1 MEFLFEYSRI
11 VRRRNEFP
19 AGRTLARVTRIPI
32 IAPINFYATPDK
44 PSCRL
49 AEQTSALIVTA
60 SARLRVRSVRLLL
73 ALETIKLSREDC

>member
-1 MEFLFEYSRI
+1 MEFPSSVRVSYVVATSFQLI
-11 VRRRNEFP
+11 V
-19 AGRTLARVTRIPI
+19 LARVTRIPI